1 LYMETTDKSLIDAHI
16 GGDESAFA
24 ELVNRYGDGM
34 LGYLTKICGNRPQ
47 AEDFF
52 QETFKRVHE
61 KASTFRGGNFKSW
74 LYTIATRVA
83 FDTFRRRKR
92 LKLISLN
99 SITGA
104 NSEPS
109 DLSANCVDGNC
120 PDPHEELEKAEL
132 RVKVRNA
139 LDKLPHKQR
148 TTVVLAYYERLSYA
162 QVADVLDCSI
172 GTVKAQ
178 MFRAMKKLATHLPE
192 FAGGVK

>member
-1 LYMETTDKSLIDAHI
+1 MFMELTDKSLIEAHL

-24 ELVNRYGDGM
+24 ELVDRYGDGM

-74 LYTIATRVA
+74 IYTIATRIA
-83 FDTFRRRKR
+83 LDSFRRKQI
-92 LKLISLN
+92 KQISLN
-99 SITGA
+99 TALGT
-104 NSEPS
+104 NSEPT

-120 PDPHEELEKAEL
+120 PTPHEELEKAEIKS
-132 RVKVRNA
+132 KVREA
-139 LDKLPHKQR
+139 LNKLPYRQR
-148 TTVVLAYYERLSYA
+148 TTVVLAYYEKLSYA
-162 QVADVLDCSI
+162 QVADVLDCSV

-178 MFRAMKKLATHLPE
+178 MFRALKKLAIHLPE
-192 FAGGVK
+192 FSGGVK